1 MEERG
6 GRKQEARWIKR
17 QIEWVDGRED
27 EVKLI
32 LFVSINVEK
41 KKRTGSPKIHS
52 LGSDFLALLIKLPT
66 FNKERLWAYHNMY
79 TFWNTSIW
87 CG

>member
-41 KKRTGSPKIHS
+41 KKELEVQKYIV
-52 LGSDFLALLIKLPT
+52 
-66 FNKERLWAYHNMY
+66 
-79 TFWNTSIW
+79 
-87 CG
+87 